1 MRGARRKAK
10 DKIIRSPKFWMRSG
24 KRLLLIP
31 LKEAGLKAYRFEE
44 RKFFV
49 ASNVKS
55 SLNPS
60 KGGKLLPLEDWR
72 GELL

>member
-1 MRGARRKAK
+1 
-10 DKIIRSPKFWMRSG
+10 MRSG